1 LENYAQEAAHSPF
14 ELAKFLRG
22 LPLFL
27 GVREQTIKTLERV
40 CRLKPV
46 AKDQYIFFQEDPGE
60 TAYIVRRG
68 TIVIMLTTPDGR
80 QLIINEM
87 HKGDLFGDIS
97 SLLGQPR
104 TASAIAQENSEV
116 VVIPQTAFLSL
127 LDQEP
132 KFLRNILEMVAQ
144 RLRIS
149 SEHESALAFL
159 NAPARLARILLQLSE
174 QQKRTAGLVVVSQDE
189 LGRRLGVT
197 RQTIAKTLGHWRR
210 AGWIIT
216 GRGKI
221 MLLDKQ
227 FLRRLSEEMIP

>member
-1 LENYAQEAAHSPF
+1 MAEPLSPI
-14 ELAKFLRG
+14 ELGKFLQDLSLFKGVSEKG
-22 LPLFL
+22 LSRL
-27 GVREQTIKTLERV
+27 VQD
-40 CRLKPV
+40 CHLKPV
-46 AKDQYIFFQEDPGE
+46 NKDQYIFFQDDPGE
-60 TAYIVRRG
+60 TAYIVRKG
-68 TIVIMLTTPDGR
+68 TIAILLTTPDGR
-80 QLIINEM
+80 ELIINEM
-87 HKGDLFGDIS
+87 HRGDLFGDIG

-104 TASAIAQENSEV
+104 TASAFAQEDSLV
-116 VVIPQTAFLSL
+116 VAISQHVFLSI
-127 LDQEP
+127 LDTEP

-144 RLRIS
+144 RLRVS

-174 QQKRTAGLVVVSQDE
+174 QQKRTAGLVVVSQEE

-197 RQTIAKTLGHWRR
+197 RQTIAKALGRWRR

-227 FLRRLSEEMIP
+227 ILRRLAEEFIP

>member
-1 LENYAQEAAHSPF
+1 MAEPLSPID
-14 ELAKFLRG
+14 LGKFLQD
-22 LPLFL
+22 LPLFK
-27 GVREQTIKTLERV
+27 GVSEKGLSRLEQN
-40 CRLKPV
+40 CYLKPV
-46 AKDQYIFFQEDPGE
+46 YKDQYIFFQDDPGE
-60 TAYIVRRG
+60 AAYIVRKG
-68 TIVIMLTTPDGR
+68 TIAILLTTPDGR
-80 QLIINEM
+80 ELIINEM
-87 HKGDLFGDIS
+87 HKGDLFGDIG

-104 TASAIAQENSEV
+104 TASAFAQEDSV
-116 VVIPQTAFLSL
+116 VVALSQPVFLSI

-144 RLRIS
+144 RLRVS

-174 QQKRTAGLVVVSQDE
+174 QQKRTAGLVVVSQEE

-197 RQTIAKTLGHWRR
+197 RQTIAKALGRWRR

-227 FLRRLSEEMIP
+227 ILRRLAEEFVP